1 MLNLCPDFFPI
12 NLNGQANELSTL
24 VQTRGTEVS
33 AVWWVAFF
41 APWSTES
48 IAFKKTFKK
57 FAKRLGSDKDDEV
70 PDEERC
76 VAIQAHR
83 HHRPSHQRSNP
94 DCHALTHLLVPSLA
108 HSSPHSLNHPFVPDS
123 SPPLIRPPPH
133 QAKFVASLARGGES
147 ESANPAIR
155 SGAVDCV
162 LYEHL
167 CLQLEV
173 GGANGSYPVLKLYVQ
188 GTSAV
193 DYQVGGGVRRGLKC
207 A

>member
-1 MLNLCPDFFPI
+1 M
-12 NLNGQANELSTL
+12 
-24 VQTRGTEVS
+24 
-33 AVWWVAFF
+33 
-41 APWSTES
+41 
-48 IAFKKTFKK
+48 
-57 FAKRLGSDKDDEV
+57 
-70 PDEERC
+70 
-76 VAIQAHR
+76 
-83 HHRPSHQRSNP
+83 
-94 DCHALTHLLVPSLA
+94 
-108 HSSPHSLNHPFVPDS
+108 
-123 SPPLIRPPPH
+123 
-133 QAKFVASLARGGES
+133 ASLARGGES